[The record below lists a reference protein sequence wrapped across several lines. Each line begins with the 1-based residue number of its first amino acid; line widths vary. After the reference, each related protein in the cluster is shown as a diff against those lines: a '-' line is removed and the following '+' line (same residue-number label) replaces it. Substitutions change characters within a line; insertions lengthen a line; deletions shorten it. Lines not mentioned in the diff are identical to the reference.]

1 MPKTLYTE
9 HDVQDLVAKGTT
21 TLHMDDNL
29 VLTVPAKHA
38 ADQLGL
44 HLSYASASVEAA
56 AVWAPTQNP
65 NNAAPNACF
74 DATLVA
80 RFGAINSNTIHTKG
94 CFPKKYQVSDSA
106 KGKQNIALI
115 QRMVS
120 ALQTHDLDAHDEIWA
135 EDMIWR
141 GPPGFGEIYGREA
154 FKRDVLEGIYY
165 QLFPDFYDD
174 VEIQMAEDDWI
185 AATGFITGTHR
196 GDWFGI
202 AGTGKTV
209 GARYSDFWRVENGR
223 LKENWVMIDQ
233 IGLTQQLVQAQ
244 PPSYSQSQSLSLSQ
258 SLPQS
263 LSQTL
268 SQSHAYS
275 QVQSPSHRSPEAIK
289 NLALVN
295 RMVEH
300 LVNHN
305 LAGQNEVWTEDMV
318 WHGPPGLGDI
328 HTVEGFKRD
337 VVGGTFYKAFPDF
350 FGDIDIELA
359 VGNFVAGTGYVTGTH
374 LGDWFGIPPTGKKI
388 KLRYSDF
395 WRIEGDKLA
404 ENWVMIDHIA
414 LLQQLGIDPIGGT
427 VHTVGNSTAV
437 ESKINQ
443 GLINEKHI
451 ANLARGTTLLRLGKR
466 AIITALARDKARE
479 LGITIEKVT

>member
-1 MPKTLYTE
+1 MK
-9 HDVQDLVAKGTT
+9 
-21 TLHMDDNL
+21 
-29 VLTVPAKHA
+29 
-38 ADQLGL
+38 
-44 HLSYASASVEAA
+44 
-56 AVWAPTQNP
+56 NP
-65 NNAAPNACF
+65 NNSAPNACF

-80 RFGAINSNTIHTKG
+80 RFGTINSNTLHTKG
-94 CFPKKYQVSDSA
+94 SFPKKYQVSDST

-135 EDMIWR
+135 EDVIWH
-141 GPPGFGEIYGREA
+141 GPPGFGDVYGLEA
-154 FKRDVLEGIYY
+154 LKRDVLEGIFY
-165 QLFPDFYDD
+165 QLLPDFYDD
-174 VEIQMAEDDWI
+174 VEIQLADDNWI

-209 GARYSDFWRVENGR
+209 AARYSDFWRIENGR
-223 LKENWVMIDQ
+223 IKENWVMIDQ

-244 PPSYSQSQSLSLSQ
+244 PPSYSKSQSLSLSQ
-258 SLPQS
+258 SLP
-263 LSQTL
+263 LSE
-268 SQSHAYS
+268 SHS
-275 QVQSPSHRSPEAIK
+275 PLQSPSHRSPEATK
-289 NLALVN
+289 NLALVK

-337 VVGGTFYKAFPDF
+337 VVAGTFYKAFPDF
-350 FGDIDIELA
+350 YGDIDIELA
-359 VGNFVAGTGYVTGTH
+359 VGNFVAATGYVTGTH
-374 LGDWFGIPPTGKKI
+374 LGDWFGIPATGKKI

-414 LLQQLGIDPIGGT
+414 LLQQLGIDPIGVEG
-427 VHTVGNSTAV
+427 HTDSNSRAV
-437 ESKINQ
+437 EGTINQ
-443 GLINEKHI
+443 GLINEKYI
-451 ANLARGTTLLRLGKR
+451 ANLVRGTTLLRYGKR
-466 AIITALARDKARE
+466 AVITALARDKARA
-479 LGITIEKVT
+479 LGITIEKVK